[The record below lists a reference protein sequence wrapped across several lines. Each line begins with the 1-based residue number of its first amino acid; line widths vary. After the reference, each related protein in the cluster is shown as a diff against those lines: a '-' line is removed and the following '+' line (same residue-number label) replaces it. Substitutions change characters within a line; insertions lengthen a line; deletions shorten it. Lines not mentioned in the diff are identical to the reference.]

1 MFDNQPKG
9 LYALALANTGERF
22 GYYTMLAVFALFLRA
37 NFGLAPGSAG
47 MIYSIFL
54 MCVYFMPVLG
64 GLLADLW
71 GYGRMVTTG
80 IVVMFLG
87 YVALAIPLGG
97 GSTAFWAMIGALA
110 LVAMGTGLFKGNLQ
124 VMVGNLYDD
133 PQYADKR
140 DAAFSIFY
148 MAINIGAMFAPAVA
162 VWAME
167 WAQAHWG
174 VTENESY
181 HYAFGVACLSM
192 ILSRAIYYGFRN
204 TFRHTEKSALS
215 KKKDADAPVE
225 DLPPD
230 ETSRR
235 VVALVL
241 VFAVVIFFWMAFNQ
255 SGLTLTFFADEFSA
269 KSATGIQAMA
279 FDVWNLVACVIAVYA
294 LFAAFQSKVKRNRY
308 IAWGV
313 LVAIV
318 VFLVCR
324 YFTTNEIELAAPI
337 YQMFNPCFVVA
348 LTPVSIAI
356 FGWLAARGKEPS
368 APRKIAY
375 GMMVAAVAY
384 GIMAFASIGL
394 LTPNEQAAA
403 VEAGATAPLASPN
416 WLISTYLVLTFG
428 ELLLSPMGL
437 SFVTKVA
444 PPKLK
449 GLMMGG
455 WFAATAL
462 GNFLVQVGGHLW
474 GDLPLWQVWAVFVVL
489 CLLSAAIMMAMMRR
503 LEKVC

>member
-1 MFDNQPKG
+1 M
-9 LYALALANTGERF
+9 
-22 GYYTMLAVFALFLRA
+22 
-37 NFGLAPGSAG
+37 
-47 MIYSIFL
+47 
-54 MCVYFMPVLG
+54 
-64 GLLADLW
+64 
-71 GYGRMVTTG
+71 
-80 IVVMFLG
+80 
-87 YVALAIPLGG
+87 
-97 GSTAFWAMIGALA
+97 
-110 LVAMGTGLFKGNLQ
+110 
-124 VMVGNLYDD
+124 
-133 PQYADKR
+133 
-140 DAAFSIFY
+140 
-148 MAINIGAMFAPAVA
+148 
-162 VWAME
+162 
-167 WAQAHWG
+167 
-174 VTENESY
+174 
-181 HYAFGVACLSM
+181 
-192 ILSRAIYYGFRN
+192 
-204 TFRHTEKSALS
+204 
-215 KKKDADAPVE
+215 
-225 DLPPD
+225 
-230 ETSRR
+230 
-235 VVALVL
+235 L

-356 FGWLAARGKEPS
+356 FGWLAERGKEPS